1 MSIRAYKVIVA
12 VLLCISLFLA
22 WRCWVLFGQQV
33 AADFIEK
40 QCRFTQESFIDG
52 PPDTE
57 ALAARL
63 EFLMGYYSAYS
74 KELAGSH
81 LERIVRRDYEQTL
94 TNALAVFRREATND
108 LGSDPRAWIQKYG
121 K

>member
-1 MSIRAYKVIVA
+1 MSIRAYKLSVA

-22 WRCWVLFGQQV
+22 WRYWVLFGQQV

-52 PPDTE
+52 SPDTE

-63 EFLMGYYSAYS
+63 DFLMGYYGAYS
-74 KELAGSH
+74 KALAGSH

-94 TNALAVFRREATND
+94 TNALAVFRHVTTND